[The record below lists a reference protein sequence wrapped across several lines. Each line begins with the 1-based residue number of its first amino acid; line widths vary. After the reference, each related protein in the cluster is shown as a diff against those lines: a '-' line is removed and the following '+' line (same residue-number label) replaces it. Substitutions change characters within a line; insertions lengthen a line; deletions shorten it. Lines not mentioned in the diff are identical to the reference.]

1 MFWTILGYILFDSQ
15 YAFCFDA
22 WQCEPKLGAGSRG
35 QNHIY
40 GNQKV
45 MKGIACRSAFWI
57 G

>member
-22 WQCEPKLGAGSRG
+22 WQCEPKLGDGSRG

-40 GNQKV
+40 GNQKL